1 MKHSKSMKYSL
12 KLDQPLPYY
21 AEEHRPQHF
30 LSFVSMEQGAD
41 EDGIDLD
48 DALA

>member
-1 MKHSKSMKYSL
+1 MRYAL

-30 LSFVSMEQGAD
+30 LSFANMEAGAE
-41 EDGIDLD
+41 EDGVDIDD
-48 DALA
+48 VLA